1 LLPSFG
7 AIVKSTRPTMTHRGR
22 MGVFTPSPT
31 SEHAMN
37 DNLHPNGR
45 TPEEDRRYRVKSR
58 LRLRE
63 EPLTKEERQDAI
75 DMIFERDSEL
85 LQLLADA

>member
-1 LLPSFG
+1 
-7 AIVKSTRPTMTHRGR
+7 
-22 MGVFTPSPT
+22 
-31 SEHAMN
+31 MN